1 LSDQYLQEG
10 EHLLV
15 PIAPA
20 ESRPP
25 YVTGAAE
32 NHRWNLAV
40 AIAPQILGPVASP
53 GELWFLA
60 RYLYND
66 PDLPTD

>member
-1 LSDQYLQEG
+1 
-10 EHLLV
+10 
-15 PIAPA
+15 
-20 ESRPP
+20 
-25 YVTGAAE
+25 VTGAAE
-32 NHRWNLAV
+32 IHRWNLAV

-60 RYLYND
+60 RHLYND